1 MSSETLNR
9 TGAFSQAKDLKNRI
23 LFTVLLLVVYRL
35 GTYVPLSGIDPSAL
49 KEIMATSQKGLLG
62 MFNMFSGGA
71 VTRMAIFA
79 LGIMPYISSSII
91 VQLLT
96 GTSDY
101 FKNLKEQGEIGRKK
115 ITQITRYGTVL
126 IACLQGYGVSVGLE
140 NAGNLVIEPGIG
152 FKIITTISL
161 VAGTTFLMWLGEQ
174 ITLRGVGNGISLI
187 IFSGI
192 VAEIPRALASTFELG
207 RTGALSALMI
217 VGIFILVIF
226 TVLFIVFFERAMR
239 KILVNYPKRQVGNKI
254 YGGDSSYL
262 PLKIN
267 TAGVIPA
274 IFASA
279 LLLLPI
285 TLTNFGFTES
295 DLSIKISSM
304 FTQGQPLYMLLYAS
318 GIIFFAFFYTSI
330 VFNPKE
336 TAENL
341 RKYGGYIP
349 GIRPGDRTAEYIE
362 SILIRLTTVGSL
374 YLTFV
379 CLMPEFLIAKYPI
392 PFYLGGTSI
401 LIVVVVAMDTVT
413 QVQTRLMSSQYESLI
428 RKTKFGK

>member
-1 MSSETLNR
+1 MAEDSNISSH
-9 TGAFSQAKDLKNRI
+9 SSDLRKRI
-23 LFTVLLLVVYRL
+23 FFTIFILCIYRL
-35 GTYVPLSGIDPSAL
+35 GTYVPIAGIDPNSL
-49 KEIMATSQKGLLG
+49 TEIMSSSQKGLLG
-62 MFNMFSGGA
+62 MFNVFSGGA
-71 VTRMAIFA
+71 VQRMAIFA

-96 GTSDY
+96 GVSDY

-115 ITQITRYGTVL
+115 ITQITRYGTVF
-126 IACLQGYGVSVGLE
+126 IAALQGYGVSVGLE
-140 NAGNLVIEPGIG
+140 NAGGLVLSPGIY
-152 FKIITTISL
+152 FKLMTTISL

-174 ITLRGVGNGISLI
+174 ITSRGIGNGISLI

-207 RTGALSALMI
+207 RTGALSPVMI
-217 VGIFILVIF
+217 ISIFILIIA
-226 TVLFIVFFERAMR
+226 TVMFIVFMERAMR
-239 KILVNYPKRQVGNKI
+239 KILVNYPKRQMGNKI
-254 YGGDSSYL
+254 YGGESSYL

-285 TLTNFGFTES
+285 TFSNFGVS
-295 DLSIKISSM
+295 DSELFINFSSL
-304 FTQGQPLYMLLYAS
+304 FSQGKPLYMLLYAF

-341 RKYGGYIP
+341 RKNGGYIP
-349 GIRPGDRTAEYIE
+349 GIRPGDRTADYIE
-362 SILIRLTTVGSL
+362 SILTKLTTIGAC
-374 YLTFV
+374 YLTLV

-392 PFYLGGTSI
+392 PFYLGGTSV

-413 QVQTRLMSSQYESLI
+413 QVQTRLMSSQYEHLI
-428 RKTKFGK
+428 KKAKFNR

>member
-1 MSSETLNR
+1 MSNENINQ
-9 TGAFSQAKDLKNRI
+9 GAFAKANDLKSRI
-23 LFTVLLLVVYRL
+23 FFTIGILIVYRL
-35 GTYVPLSGIDPSAL
+35 GTYVPLAGIDPQAL
-49 KEIMATSQKGLLG
+49 TQVMGDSQKGLLG
-62 MFNMFSGGA
+62 MFNVFSGGA

-79 LGIMPYISSSII
+79 LGIMPYISASII
-91 VQLLT
+91 IQLLT
-96 GTSDY
+96 GVSDY
-101 FKNLKEQGEIGRKK
+101 FKNLKEQGEVGRKQ
-115 ITQITRYGTVL
+115 ITQLTRYGTVF
-126 IACLQGYGVSVGLE
+126 IAILQGYGVSVGLE
-140 NAGNLVIEPGIG
+140 NAGSLVLDPGMTFRIT
-152 FKIITTISL
+152 TTISL

-207 RTGALSALMI
+207 RTGALSATLI
-217 VGIFILVIF
+217 IIIFILVIF

-239 KILVNYPKRQVGNKI
+239 KILINYPKRQMGNKV
-254 YGGDSSYL
+254 YGGESSHL

-279 LLLLPI
+279 LLLLPV
-285 TLTNFGFTES
+285 TLSNFGFS
-295 DLSIKISSM
+295 DSETFMSISSM

-318 GIIFFAFFYTSI
+318 GIIFFSFFYTSI

-349 GIRPGDRTAEYIE
+349 GIRPGERSAEYIE
-362 SILIRLTTVGSL
+362 TILTRLTTIGSI

-379 CLMPEFLIAKYPI
+379 CLLPEFLISKYPI

-428 RKTKFGK
+428 KKTKFGK

>member
-1 MSSETLNR
+1 MSSDTLNT
-9 TGAFSQAKDLKNRI
+9 TGAFSQAKDLKSRI
-23 LFTVLLLVVYRL
+23 FFTIIILAIYRL
-35 GTYVPLSGIDPSAL
+35 GTYVPLAGIDPLAL
-49 KEIMATSQKGLLG
+49 KEIMASSQKGLLG

-79 LGIMPYISSSII
+79 LGIMPYISSAII

-96 GTSDY
+96 GVSDY
-101 FKNLKEQGEIGRKK
+101 FKSLKEQGEIGRKK

-140 NAGNLVIEPGIG
+140 NAGNLVTEPGMS
-152 FKIITTISL
+152 FRIITTISL

-217 VGIFILVIF
+217 VGIFILVIL

-239 KILVNYPKRQVGNKI
+239 KILINYPKRQIGNKM
-254 YGGDSSYL
+254 YGGESSHL

-285 TLTNFGFTES
+285 TISNFGFAES
-295 DLSIKISSM
+295 D
-304 FTQGQPLYMLLYAS
+304 
-318 GIIFFAFFYTSI
+318 
-330 VFNPKE
+330 
-336 TAENL
+336 
-341 RKYGGYIP
+341 
-349 GIRPGDRTAEYIE
+349 
-362 SILIRLTTVGSL
+362 
-374 YLTFV
+374 
-379 CLMPEFLIAKYPI
+379 
-392 PFYLGGTSI
+392 
-401 LIVVVVAMDTVT
+401 
-413 QVQTRLMSSQYESLI
+413 
-428 RKTKFGK
+428 

>member
-1 MSSETLNR
+1 MSSETLN
-9 TGAFSQAKDLKNRI
+9 TAGAFSQAKDLKNRI
-23 LFTVLLLVVYRL
+23 FFTILILIIYRL
-35 GTYVPLSGIDPSAL
+35 GTYVPLSGIDPAAL
-49 KEIMATSQKGLLG
+49 KEVMASNQKGLLG

-96 GTSDY
+96 GVTDY

-140 NAGNLVIEPGIG
+140 NAGNLVIEPGMSFRIT
-152 FKIITTISL
+152 TTISL

-217 VGIFILVIF
+217 VGIFVLVIL
-226 TVLFIVFFERAMR
+226 TVFFIVFFERAMR
-239 KILVNYPKRQVGNKI
+239 KILINYPKRQVGNKM
-254 YGGDSSYL
+254 YGGESSHL

-285 TLTNFGFTES
+285 TISNFGFSES
-295 DLSIKISSM
+295 DTFLSISSM

-318 GIIFFAFFYTSI
+318 GIIFFSFFYTSI

-336 TAENL
+336 TSENL

-349 GIRPGDRTAEYIE
+349 GIRPGERTAEYID
-362 SILIRLTTVGSL
+362 SILIKLTTIGAL

-401 LIVVVVAMDTVT
+401 LIVVVVAIDTVT

-428 RKTKFGK
+428 KKTKFGK

>member
-1 MSSETLNR
+1 MSSENIS
-9 TGAFSQAKDLKNRI
+9 TGAPSQSSDLKKRI
-23 LFTVLLLVVYRL
+23 IFTVLILAVYRL
-35 GTYVPLSGIDPSAL
+35 GTYVPLSGIDPVAL
-49 KEIMATSQKGLLG
+49 KEIMASSQKGLLG

-71 VTRMAIFA
+71 VNRMALFA
-79 LGIMPYISSSII
+79 LGIMPYISASII

-96 GTSDY
+96 GVSDY
-101 FKNLKEQGEIGRKK
+101 FKSLKDQGETGRKQ
-115 ITQITRYGTVL
+115 ITQITRYGTVF

-140 NAGNLVIEPGIG
+140 NAGAIVTDPGIT
-152 FKIITTISL
+152 FRIITTISL
-161 VAGTTFLMWLGEQ
+161 VAGTTLLMWLGEQ
-174 ITLRGVGNGISLI
+174 ITIRGIGNGISLI

-207 RTGALSALMI
+207 RTGALSATMI
-217 VGIFILVIF
+217 LAIIILIIF

-239 KILVNYPKRQVGNKI
+239 KILVNYPRRQVGNKI
-254 YGGDSSYL
+254 YGGESSHL

-279 LLLLPI
+279 LLLLPV
-285 TLTNFGFTES
+285 TLSNFGMS
-295 DLSIKISSM
+295 DSEIFLNISSM

-318 GIIFFAFFYTSI
+318 GIIFFSFFYTSI
-330 VFNPKE
+330 VFNPRE

-349 GIRPGDRTAEYIE
+349 GIRPGDRSAEYIE
-362 SILIRLTTVGSL
+362 TILMRLTTIGSL

-379 CLMPEFLIAKYPI
+379 CLTPEFLISKYPI

-428 RKTKFGK
+428 KKSKFGK

>member
-1 MSSETLNR
+1 MSAS
-9 TGAFSQAKDLKNRI
+9 SQTNDLKNRI
-23 LFTVLLLVVYRL
+23 IFTIFILAVYRF
-35 GTYVPLSGIDPSAL
+35 GTFVPIPGIDPEQLQTMMSGN
-49 KEIMATSQKGLLG
+49 QKGLLG
-62 MFNMFSGGA
+62 MFNVFSGGA
-71 VTRMAIFA
+71 VSRMAIFA

-96 GTSDY
+96 GVSDY
-101 FKNLKEQGEIGRKK
+101 FKNLKEQGEMGRKK
-115 ITQITRYGTVL
+115 ITQITRYSTL
-126 IACLQGYGVSVGLE
+126 IIACMQGYGVSVGLE
-140 NAGNLVIEPGIG
+140 NAGNLVVDAGLSFRIT
-152 FKIITTISL
+152 TTISL
-161 VAGTTFLMWLGEQ
+161 AAGTIFLMWLGEQ

-207 RTGALSALMI
+207 RTGALSAIMI
-217 VGIFILVIF
+217 VAIFILIIF
-226 TVLFIVFFERAMR
+226 TVFFIVFFERAMR
-239 KILVNYPKRQVGNKI
+239 KILVNYPKRQVGNKV
-254 YGGDSSYL
+254 YGGESSYL

-279 LLLLPI
+279 LLLLPV
-285 TLTNFGFTES
+285 TLTNFGFADSELFMS
-295 DLSIKISSM
+295 ISSL

-318 GIIFFAFFYTSI
+318 GIIFFSFFYTSI

-336 TAENL
+336 TSENL
-341 RKYGGYIP
+341 RKYGGYVP
-349 GIRPGDRTAEYIE
+349 GIRPGDRTAEYIGN
-362 SILIRLTTVGSL
+362 ILTKLTTIGSL

-379 CLMPEFLIAKYPI
+379 CLMPEFLISKYPI

-428 RKTKFGK
+428 KKTKFGK